1 MSRTRASLRMLAV
14 TTLTATALTVVM
26 APTSSAG
33 PGGGSTPRAREA
45 ATPTSPD
52 AGGAARIS
60 TATLVRATALSQLSP
75 PAPDS
80 SGIVYMS
87 DVDRLLVVDSEVNE
101 MPLYQGVNMW
111 QISRAGTAQFDT
123 GTTLGFSKEPTGVGY
138 DPVGKRVFIS
148 DDDKERVFVL
158 TAGPDLRFGTA
169 DDVVTFF
176 SSLGVRE
183 PRRRGRHLRHLHRR
197 PVPDGGQRRRRSGG
211 CRPERTAASTG
222 WLPPATTP

>member
-1 MSRTRASLRMLAV
+1 
-14 TTLTATALTVVM
+14 M
-26 APTSSAG
+26 AQ
-33 PGGGSTPRAREA
+33 EA
-45 ATPTSPD
+45 ATPTSRD

-60 TATLVRATALSQLSP
+60 TATLVRMTALSQLSP

-123 GTTLGFSKEPTGVGY
+123 GTTLGFSKEPTGVAY
-138 DPVGKRVFIS
+138 DPVGKRVFVS

-176 SSLGVRE
+176 SSSAFGNLDVEDVTYDTSTGDLFLTEGNAAGDLAGVARSE
-183 PRRRGRHLRHLHRR
+183 RQLRRGGSHR
-197 PVPDGGQRRRRSGG
+197 
-211 CRPERTAASTG
+211 
-222 WLPPATTP
+222 